1 VAKEVEVDGWY
12 NGEVE
17 VRGGWKKLLH

>member
-1 VAKEVEVDGWY
+1 VTKEVEVNGWY